1 VTCNHDEMR
10 NVVPLAGFPRA
21 SAATIAG
28 LILFLV
34 SCTSSTNEPPPPL
47 PEVGEEP
54 SWPLPGAVQG
64 IVGTWRDSDGKPVP
78 SDRPLVM
85 NVSQGA
91 AHCGWGRLVF
101 LVISWPL
108 GFEVKGSA
116 MSNPHI
122 RLFVR
127 LSTPED
133 LSASYFA
140 SPFDGNATLPRGARD
155 TGYHRHGWHLW
166 VKDSVIDRAVWLVHD
181 DTVERWP
188 ASSDIILC
196 A

>member
-1 VTCNHDEMR
+1 MR
-10 NVVPLAGFPRA
+10 NVPTLSGFPRA

-28 LILFLV
+28 LLLFLA
-34 SCTSSTNEPPPPL
+34 SCTPSTEEPPPPL
-47 PEVGEEP
+47 PEAGEEP
-54 SWPLPGAVQG
+54 PQSLPGAVQTT
-64 IVGTWRDSDGKPVP
+64 VGAWRDSEGKLVP

-85 NVSQGA
+85 DVWQGA
-91 AHCGWGRLVF
+91 KHCGWGRLAF

-116 MSNPHI
+116 MTNPHI
-122 RLFVR
+122 RMFVR

-140 SPFDGNATLPRGARD
+140 STFDGNATLPTGARD
-155 TGYHRHGWHLW
+155 TGFHRHGWHLW
-166 VKDSVIDRAVWLVHD
+166 VKDRAIDRAVWLLHD
-181 DTVERWP
+181 DTLERWP
-188 ASSDIILC
+188 ASNDIILC

>member
-1 VTCNHDEMR
+1 MAAA
-10 NVVPLAGFPRA
+10 VPTLSGFTRA
-21 SAATIAG
+21 SVATIAG
-28 LILFLV
+28 LVLLLA
-34 SCTSSTNEPPPPL
+34 SCTSSTEEHSPPL
-47 PEVGEEP
+47 PEVVEESP
-54 SWPLPGAVQG
+54 QRLPGAVQKT
-64 IVGTWRDSDGKPVP
+64 VGAWRDSEGKPVP

-91 AHCGWGRLVF
+91 THCEWGRLVF
-101 LVISWPL
+101 FVISWPL

-122 RLFVR
+122 RMFVR

-140 SPFDGNATLPRGARD
+140 STFDGNATLPTGARD

-166 VKDSVIDRAVWLVHD
+166 VKDGAIDRAVWLVHD

-188 ASSDIILC
+188 ASNDIILC